1 MKVAIE
7 YAYNYQPGIMV
18 HTHWSDEIYVP
29 DYMTDDDIT
38 EWYEQRH
45 SGVHHEGISVKY
57 IKHLPDSYK

>member
-7 YAYNYQPGIMV
+7 YVYNHQPGIFI
-18 HTHWSDEIYVP
+18 HSLWSDEVYVP

-45 SGVHHEGISVKY
+45 SGVHHKGITVKY
-57 IKHLPDSYK
+57 IKHLPDTYK